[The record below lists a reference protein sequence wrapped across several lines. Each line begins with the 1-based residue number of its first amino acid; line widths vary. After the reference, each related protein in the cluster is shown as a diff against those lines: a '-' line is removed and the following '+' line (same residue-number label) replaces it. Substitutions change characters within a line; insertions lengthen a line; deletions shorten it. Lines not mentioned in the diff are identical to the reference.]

1 MTILDYYIEIFPK
14 LIPGIQ
20 KTLLMTLIAIFFGF
34 ILGIALALT
43 RVYGKKALSTISTTY
58 IEIIRG
64 TPLLVQLFII
74 YYSIPAIGYNPTPM
88 NAALIG
94 LSLNSAAYQAEY
106 IRGSIQSIGS
116 GQMIAARTMGMSK
129 IKSIRHVILPQSLRM
144 TIPAWSNELIYLLK
158 YTSITYII
166 TVRELFAEGRFIFVE
181 NFRVIETLTLIA
193 GIYLFFT
200 FIFTDIIDRIEKKVR
215 IPGIG
220 AVESEREA

>member
-1 MTILDYYIEIFPK
+1 
-14 LIPGIQ
+14 
-20 KTLLMTLIAIFFGF
+20 
-34 ILGIALALT
+34 
-43 RVYGKKALSTISTTY
+43 
-58 IEIIRG
+58 
-64 TPLLVQLFII
+64 
-74 YYSIPAIGYNPTPM
+74 M

-129 IKSIRHVILPQSLRM
+129 LKSIRHVILPQSLRM

-166 TVRELFAEGRFIFVE
+166 TVQELFAKGRFIFVE

-193 GIYLFFT
+193 AIYLFFT